1 MAKMTNE
8 YSRFPNQLLA
18 THTFRD
24 VDDYVASQ
32 IQQVKA
38 LQAQGRYADA
48 AALVKTLYDQYGNP
62 LSDYV
67 INAEYANA
75 IDEETRNL
83 EIYAMR
89 SKQCIYYAP
98 VEPQTA
104 MTEDVWIG
112 SGSV

>member
-1 MAKMTNE
+1 MANITNE
-8 YSRFPNQLLA
+8 YSLFPNELLA
-18 THTFRD
+18 AHNFRD

-38 LQAQGRYADA
+38 LQAKGKYAEA
-48 AALVKTLYDQYGNP
+48 ADLVKTLVDQYGNP
-62 LSDYV
+62 LTDYI

-89 SKQCIYYAP
+89 SKQCIYYSS

-104 MTEDVWIG
+104 MVEDVWIG
-112 SGSV
+112 SSSV